1 MGMLIHHT
9 WQAQQ
14 AMQNEPEVTEEIPFT
29 EPEEDSDTLV
39 EEPEKKT
46 VRKAATTTTR
56 RRKSAK

>member
-14 AMQNEPEVTEEIPFT
+14 AMKEPEVTEEIPFT
-29 EPEEDSDTLV
+29 EPEEDIGTLV

-46 VRKAATTTTR
+46 VRKTTATNR
-56 RRKSAK
+56 RRKTAK